1 MFKPNEREYRLA
13 EPFQTEQNEAQE
25 LRLKGLPVVFNR
37 ETVLFEYEGIQYKEI
52 IAGDALEG
60 CDMSDFILN
69 RNHGQNDSTVFAR
82 TKNGS
87 LTFTVTPAGLEVD
100 ALLDPEDER
109 HVNLYRDIQK
119 GRIDKMSF
127 AFTVRAD
134 EYDRKTHTRTITK
147 IAKLFDVSA
156 VDFPAYNDTAIG
168 TVRDF
173 FTEDYRDEFRELE
186 QARRRQLL
194 IAKTLL

>member
-13 EPFQTEQNEAQE
+13 EPFQIEQNEAQE

-127 AFTVRAD
+127 AFTVRAE
-134 EYDRKTHTRTITK
+134 EYDRKTHTRTIAR

>member
-13 EPFQTEQNEAQE
+13 EPFQIEQNEAQE

-37 ETVLFEYEGIQYKEI
+37 ETVLWEYEGIQYKEI
-52 IAGDALEG
+52 IAGDALES

-134 EYDRKTHTRTITK
+134 EYDRKTHTRTITR

-168 TVRDF
+168 AVRDF

>member
-13 EPFQTEQNEAQE
+13 EPFQIEQNEAQE

-127 AFTVRAD
+127 AFTVRAE

>member
-1 MFKPNEREYRLA
+1 
-13 EPFQTEQNEAQE
+13 
-25 LRLKGLPVVFNR
+25 
-37 ETVLFEYEGIQYKEI
+37 
-52 IAGDALEG
+52 
-60 CDMSDFILN
+60 
-69 RNHGQNDSTVFAR
+69 
-82 TKNGS
+82 
-87 LTFTVTPAGLEVD
+87 
-100 ALLDPEDER
+100 
-109 HVNLYRDIQK
+109 
-119 GRIDKMSF
+119 MSF
-127 AFTVRAD
+127 AFTVRAE

>member
-13 EPFQTEQNEAQE
+13 EPFQIEQNEAQE

>member
-13 EPFQTEQNEAQE
+13 EPFQIEQNEAQE

-37 ETVLFEYEGIQYKEI
+37 ETVLWEFEGIQYKEI

-87 LTFTVTPAGLEVD
+87 LTFAVTPAGLEVD

>member
-13 EPFQTEQNEAQE
+13 EPFQIEQNEAQE

-109 HVNLYRDIQK
+109 HINLYRDIQK

>member
-13 EPFQTEQNEAQE
+13 EPFRIEQNEAQE

-37 ETVLFEYEGIQYKEI
+37 ETVLWEYEGIQYKEI

>member
-13 EPFQTEQNEAQE
+13 EPFRIEQNEAQE

-127 AFTVRAD
+127 AFTVRAE
-134 EYDRKTHTRTITK
+134 EYDRKTHTRTITR
-147 IAKLFDVSA
+147 IAKLYDVSA